1 MLESDEIIYNY
12 LIETKEN
19 GNELL
24 QHFHIKYP
32 DKNIVMESNSIFVG
46 AISSETETETNA
58 GTEYRDLIEILV
70 TTKIKDHDRAVRV
83 IKTTIREV
91 IRVIK
96 ECPYFTPRP
105 RVRNISADYDSRNYL
120 LNRGHIMV
128 ECLSGVED
136 YDAPDD
142 VKNVCKILVEDM
154 EVE

>member
-12 LIETKEN
+12 LIEKKES

-32 DKNIVMESNSIFVG
+32 DKNIAMESNSIFVG
-46 AISSETETETNA
+46 AISSESETETNA
-58 GTEYRDLIEILV
+58 GTEYRDLVEILV
-70 TTKIKDHDRAVRV
+70 TTKIKDHDRAVKV

-91 IRVIK
+91 IKVIK
-96 ECPYFTPRP
+96 ECPYFTQRP

-128 ECLSGVED
+128 ECLSGVEE
-136 YDAPDD
+136 YDTPDD
-142 VKNVCKILVEDM
+142 VENVCKILIEDL
-154 EVE
+154 EVK